1 MKTRQCPQCGKVLT
15 RLGSMKRHMLVHS
28 GDKPYECPECG
39 KRFRQL
45 VSMKRHTLVHSGD
58 KPYECPE
65 CGKRFNQ
72 LGNMKTHRMLHG
84 DERPL
89 ECAECGKKFRERGT
103 IIKHI
108 DSRVEILSK
117 VHKHLKAGEKQESEA
132 QDTKE
137 SEVVAAIEKEDKGSD
152 GESNAGKL
160 NISFLTVKMRALEI
174 NREIEWKKL
183 EIEQE
188 IKEKEMA
195 MKEKEIEKER
205 EMKEKEMEMKRLEL
219 EEKEKERQ
227 EREKERLHEL
237 EVLRLGGQ
245 RKTTLTSSFDPL
257 CLAPGDRHKAVK
269 TVISEAGIHISW
281 HKIHEYSNE
290 E

>member
-1 MKTRQCPQCGKVLT
+1 M
-15 RLGSMKRHMLVHS
+15 
-28 GDKPYECPECG
+28 
-39 KRFRQL
+39 F
-45 VSMKRHTLVHSGD
+45 
-58 KPYECPE
+58 
-65 CGKRFNQ
+65 
-72 LGNMKTHRMLHG
+72 HG
-84 DERPL
+84 RIDI
-89 ECAECGKKFRERGT
+89 GKKRKDCNRDQRRNKGEKRIQHVKEAQGQDQRSQVSAYLE
-103 IIKHI
+103 IKI
-108 DSRVEILSK
+108 RDSDSRVEILSK

-137 SEVVAAIEKEDKGSD
+137 SEVVAATEKEDKGSD

-245 RKTTLTSSFDPL
+245 RKTTLTSSFDPYRTGQQPL
-257 CLAPGDRHKAVK
+257 QSQQEKEKR
-269 TVISEAGIHISW
+269 SSQ
-281 HKIHEYSNE
+281 
-290 E
+290 